1 MLNLDIIQNQTI
13 DFTLNNKEIHMK
25 IPSQTTLR
33 AVEVVAT
40 MKDKKKQ
47 EEQLYSLYS
56 TMMSNNLENEV
67 FTVDYLKTLNPKTL
81 ITWIEYVMEEIQTT
95 KKK

>member
-25 IPSQTTLR
+25 IPSQATLR
-33 AVEVVAT
+33 SVEVVAT
-40 MKDKKKQ
+40 MKDKNKQ

-81 ITWIEYVMEEIQTT
+81 IAWIEYVMEEIQTT

>member
-1 MLNLDIIQNQTI
+1 MLNLDVIQNQTI

-25 IPSQTTLR
+25 IPSQATLR
-33 AVEVVAT
+33 SIEVVAA

-56 TMMSNNLENEV
+56 TMMSNNLESEV

-81 ITWIEYVMEEIQTT
+81 IAWIEYVMEEIQTT